1 MVQCSIFTHMGG
13 ASGVAGG
20 AAVILGRNDPLRGAE
35 RFITWGES
43 THAGRID
50 PGRIDH
56 GADRPAPIQQFH
68 ILKMPQF
75 RNGSPLHVYLLAIL
89 CSIIFADTL
98 CKIFR

>member
-56 GADRPAPIQQFH
+56 GADRPAPAAPTGA
-68 ILKMPQF
+68 LASWL
-75 RNGSPLHVYLLAIL
+75 SPCHAESLF
-89 CSIIFADTL
+89 FAQL
-98 CKIFR
+98 